1 MISPVPAAPPAMPL
15 LFRIMALIAAAMGFA
30 MMVLTSC
37 DVVARYVF
45 NSPIRG
51 AFELTEI
58 FMGMMVFLA
67 APAMTWAGENIC
79 VTLLTERLPPGMAR
93 LLQVLGDLVCAGI
106 SGLAAWQLWRHGAR
120 LLRYNEVTME
130 LGFPKGYIAQS
141 MAIGMAMVALA
152 FLMRVMRGPSEG
164 RIGGRD
170 LV

>member
-1 MISPVPAAPPAMPL
+1 MTLPRPAAPPAMPW
-15 LFRIMALIAAAMGFA
+15 LFRIMALIAAATAFA
-30 MMVLTSC
+30 MMLLTAC
-37 DVVARYVF
+37 DVLARYVF

-79 VTLLTERLPPGMAR
+79 VTLLTERLPARYAR
-93 LLQVLGDLVCAGI
+93 LLQAVGDLACAGL

-120 LLRYNEVTME
+120 LLRYHEVTME
-130 LGFPKGYIAQS
+130 LAFPKGWTAQA
-141 MAIGMAMVALA
+141 MAIGMGLVALA
-152 FLMRVMRGPSEG
+152 FLMRVVSGPSEG

-170 LV
+170 VV